1 MKDIQVIN
9 YCEVCCSN
17 SILEVLDLGEHPLC
31 DDLISI
37 GSDKVNTKY
46 PIKVGLC
53 NTCLTSHQMYQVDKV
68 KLFPK
73 NYHYRARFTKD
84 VLDGMTSLKNSVLEK
99 RGSLKNKIVLDIGC
113 NDGCLLDTFKKD
125 GAFTIGVEPTN
136 ASKDAEKKGHKI
148 FNNFFDKETAILI
161 KESFATIDFITF
173 TNVFAHI
180 ENLKELLENLKII
193 ISENTC
199 LIIENHYLGSILE
212 KNQFDTF
219 YHEHPR
225 TYSLNSFIKVA
236 ENLDMTITKYEFPSR
251 YGGNIRVFLENLR
264 HNDKLN
270 LDNQI
275 LDKEK
280 LFKDQFLEMNKF
292 LKDWKVK
299 KRAEIIDYV
308 EKYGPMP
315 AKAFPGRAAILIKFL
330 ELNENHISAI
340 YERTGSQKIGNYVPS
355 TRIPILDESIFFE
368 KYISSKVI
376 LNLAW
381 HISHEIKNYLIKKGF
396 EGKVINILDE

>member
-9 YCEVCCSN
+9 FCEVCGSN
-17 SILEVLDLGEHPLC
+17 SIQEVLDLGEHPLC
-31 DDLISI
+31 DDLIPV
-37 GSDKVNTKY
+37 GSNKVNTKY

-73 NYHYRARFTKD
+73 EYHYRARFTKD
-84 VLDGMTSLKNSVLEK
+84 VLDGMTGLKNSVLEK
-99 RGSLKNKIVLDIGC
+99 KGSLKNKIVLDIGC
-113 NDGCLLDTFKKD
+113 NDGCLLDIFKKD

-148 FNNFFDKETAILI
+148 FNNFFDKKTATLI
-161 KESFATIDFITF
+161 KESFPPIDFITF

-180 ENLKELLENLKII
+180 DNLKELLENLKLI
-193 ISENTC
+193 ISENTS

-236 ENLDMTITKYEFPSR
+236 ETLKMTITKYEFPSR
-251 YGGNIRVFLENLR
+251 YGGNIRVFIENFR
-264 HNDKLN
+264 NN
-270 LDNQI
+270 NTSNFDNHI

-280 LFKDQFLEMNKF
+280 LFKDQFLEMKRF

-330 ELNENHISAI
+330 ELNEKHISAI

-381 HISHEIKNYLIKKGF
+381 HISPEIKNYLIKNGF
-396 EGKVINILDE
+396 DGIVINILDE